1 MLEIG
6 FLENVIERPDGML
19 EINGWSRAPSVEVA
33 LFSEVDPDDA
43 LVILSVRPDRHRPD
57 IADVPTAGF
66 QITIAPDLLCL
77 LPARTTLVPSA
88 AGQPL
93 RVLPDCNTVVK
104 GTAASTDAIRCEVAG
119 GLRWN
124 RKSGGLYLPILHW
137 GEERRS
143 ATLDLLEEVARASS
157 NALSPANGTLLGVIR
172 SGSLLPHDDDLDMAA
187 YIHAES
193 LTDFVAKW
201 AQILATTAESAGLD
215 VRFHDDLFHPL
226 IARGQNAIDCWP
238 VWVRSD
244 GTFVDVH
251 AAGELDDFTLI
262 ESVLEGR
269 VVRIPRAATRL
280 LEHCYG
286 TDYLVPD
293 PAWRPERA
301 YSNDERFQQAYAFRD
316 AVNREMIRHV
326 TVTRRHVVS

>member
-19 EINGWSRAPSVEVA
+19 EINGWSRAHSVEVA
-33 LFSEVDPDDA
+33 LFCEAEPEDA

-57 IADVPTAGF
+57 VADVPAAGF
-66 QITIAPDLLCL
+66 QITIAPDLLRL
-77 LPARTTLVPSA
+77 LPDPTTLVPSA
-88 AGQPL
+88 AGEPL
-93 RVLPDCNTVVK
+93 RILSGCNAEVK
-104 GTAASTDAIRCEVAG
+104 GTAASTDALRRELAG

-124 RKSGGLYLPILHW
+124 RKSGGLYLPISHW
-137 GEERRS
+137 GEQRKS
-143 ATLDLLEEVARASS
+143 AGLDLLDDVARASQ
-157 NALSPANGTLLGVIR
+157 NALSPANGTLLGIIR

-193 LTDFVAKW
+193 LTEFVAKW

-215 VRFHDDLFHPL
+215 VLFHDDLFHPL
-226 IARGQNAIDCWP
+226 IARGQSAIDCWP

-269 VVRIPRAATRL
+269 VVQIPRSSTRL

-293 PAWRPERA
+293 PAWRPECA
-301 YSNDERFQQAYAFRD
+301 YSNEDRFQQAYAFRE
-316 AVNREMIRHV
+316 AVNREMLRHL
-326 TVTRRHVVS
+326 TVTRRNSPT